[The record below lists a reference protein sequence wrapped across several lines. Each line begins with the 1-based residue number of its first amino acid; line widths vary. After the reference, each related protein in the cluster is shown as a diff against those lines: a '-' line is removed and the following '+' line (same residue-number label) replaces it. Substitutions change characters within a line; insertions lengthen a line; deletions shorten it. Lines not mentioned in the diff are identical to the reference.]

1 MLGIP
6 LRLVW
11 NLLANL
17 VVLLRMVPRL
27 WRRSPEWVTL
37 ELEGAIHERAP
48 RRTWL
53 RRARTWS
60 IDGLTKFF
68 DEVVK
73 DADVKGVLIRIRT
86 LEVGWA
92 RLDSLRGLI
101 ADLRARGKKVVAHLS
116 GGGNAEWSIAC
127 ACDEIFADE
136 SAPLHLIGMAAEAVF
151 LREALDRVGVRAEL
165 AAIGDYK
172 SAAEMFTRDGMS
184 PANREATSAILQQ
197 LFESLIAATAQGRK
211 LDPARAKEALCGGPY
226 VAQAAQQAGLVDGV
240 LYFDELCEKLGKPM
254 PAGMYAR
261 RRAVKLRWRPLVRRR
276 RAIAVLS
283 LEGVITS
290 GEGGALRRVI
300 GERSSSRA
308 LAAVRENPR
317 IDGVVLHVDSRG
329 GDATASDRIWREV
342 VLLGRKKPVVAFL
355 GDVAASGGY
364 YIVAPATRIFAQPGT
379 LTGSIGV
386 IGGKVVAEGLLGKL
400 GVRTERIAFGDAAA
414 MQSASRGYS
423 AEERARLDRELRA
436 VYDQFVAKV
445 ADGRKAPRDKIEQV
459 AQGRVWTGLAA
470 RERGLVDDLGD
481 LRAAVRACETAAR
494 RREGEKFLVVDVR
507 PAPQTG
513 APLLRRLLA
522 AAPAL
527 ELVPEISLFA
537 RARAVLLMPFSL
549 RIK

>member
-11 NLLANL
+11 NLLADL
-17 VVLLRMVPRL
+17 VVLFRMVPRL
-27 WRRSPEWVTL
+27 WRRSPEWVL
-37 ELEGAIHERAP
+37 AELEGAIHERAP
-48 RRTWL
+48 KRTWL

-60 IDGLTKFF
+60 LDGLGKFF
-68 DEVVK
+68 DEVGR
-73 DADVKGVLIRIRT
+73 DARVQGVVLRIRT

-101 ADLRARGKKVVAHLS
+101 AELRARGKKVVAHLS
-116 GGGNAEWSIAC
+116 GGGNAEWAVAC
-127 ACDEIFADE
+127 ACDEIYADE
-136 SAPLHLIGMAAEAVF
+136 SAQLNLVGMAAEAVF

-165 AAIGDYK
+165 FAVGDYK

-184 PANREATSAILQQ
+184 AANREATSAILQQ
-197 LFESLIAATAQGRK
+197 LFDGLIAATAQGRK
-211 LDPARAKEALCGGPY
+211 LDAAAAKAALCGGPY
-226 VAQAAQQAGLVDGV
+226 TAQAAQQAGLCDGV
-240 LYFDELCEKLGKPM
+240 LYFDELAEKFGKPM
-254 PAGMYAR
+254 PAGAYAR
-261 RRAVKLRWRPLVRRR
+261 RRAVKFRWRPLIRRR
-276 RAIAVLS
+276 RSIAVVS

-300 GERSSSRA
+300 GERSAARA
-308 LAAVRENPR
+308 LAAVREMPR
-317 IDGVVLHVDSRG
+317 IGGVVLHVDSRG

-342 VLLGRKKPVVAFL
+342 LLLGRKKPVVAFL

-400 GVRTERIAFGDAAA
+400 GVRTERITFGDASG
-414 MQSASRGYS
+414 MQSSSRGYS
-423 AEERARLDRELRA
+423 AEERARLDRELHA

-445 ADGRKAPRDKIEQV
+445 ADGRKAPRESIEQV
-459 AQGRVWTGLAA
+459 AQGRVWTGQAA
-470 RERGLVDDLGD
+470 RERGLVDELGD
-481 LRAAVRACETAAR
+481 LRAAVRACEAAAR
-494 RREGEKFLVVDVR
+494 RREGEKFNLVDVR

-513 APLLRRLLA
+513 APILRRLLA